1 MEKRK
6 LFTFSFSNETLIA
19 IVAGIFVIFLSILMN
34 IPFINQHLWAT
45 IFIRDFLMIFGMGF
59 VFVFYAFQK
68 WGSFEEFGIT
78 KKKIWLNLGIN
89 IVLAIALFFI
99 MKSGIGDISIGI
111 SQNSLFKIVY
121 ILIAGAFECLFFYSF
136 QRVIF
141 EKSFGKIAAAILAS
155 IFYSFHHAG
164 FQPEFLKLFFVGL
177 SFVIVVILTNNIFSI
192 YPFYWA
198 VGGVLDVLVQSEV
211 VSGIPAPFI
220 RVILLI
226 VLIVGLVLYKTVKK
240 ID

>member
-6 LFTFSFSNETLIA
+6 LFTFSFTDETLIA
-19 IVAGIFVIFLSILMN
+19 ILAGLFIIFLSILMN
-34 IPFINQHLWAT
+34 IPFIEKYLWVT

-68 WGSFEEFGIT
+68 WGSLEEFGIT

-89 IVLAIALFFI
+89 VVLAIALFFI
-99 MKSGIGDISIGI
+99 MKSGLGDISIKF
-111 SQNSLFKIVY
+111 SKTTFFKILY

-136 QRVIF
+136 QRVVF
-141 EKSFGKIAAAILAS
+141 EKSFGKIAAAILTA
-155 IFYSFHHAG
+155 IFYSLHHAG
-164 FQPEFLKLFFVGL
+164 FQPEFLKLFFVGI

-198 VGGVLDVLVQSEV
+198 VGGVLDVLVQSDV
-211 VSGIPAPFI
+211 VSSIQIPFI
-220 RVILLI
+220 RVVLLILLFI
-226 VLIVGLVLYKTVKK
+226 GLVLYKKRR
-240 ID
+240 